1 MKPLYLTLEQICK
14 IIIDHFFVV
23 PFQFL
28 DISVFMFLRV
38 HNLKKYI
45 KCIFSTLSKYKPN
58 NVSRMLEA
66 TEKFGFNM

>member
-1 MKPLYLTLEQICK
+1 MKPLYLTLEKNCK

-38 HNLKKYI
+38 HNLKKNI
-45 KCIFSTLSKYKPN
+45 KCIFSALSKYKPN
-58 NVSRMLEA
+58 NASRMLEA